1 MGNVLVLYYSSEGST
16 EKMAEYVAEGARSV
30 ADIHVR
36 LKSTEQA
43 GREDVLWCDGMAV
56 GSPTYLGTV
65 AAEMKRFWEDLLPV
79 WQKIDGKIGC
89 AFSSEGGWGG
99 GAELT
104 CLAMMTI
111 MLNYGMLV
119 FGVTDYSGEQF
130 TLHYGA
136 TQAGDP
142 RGEKE
147 VEACRRLGRRLA
159 EWVAIYFDG
168 RKDLHPGKATYK
180 RLP

>member
-1 MGNVLVLYYSSEGST
+1 MGNVLVLYYSKEGST
-16 EKMAEYVAEGARSV
+16 QKMAEYVAEGARSV
-30 ADIHVR
+30 SDIDVR
-36 LKSTEQA
+36 LKSIDQA
-43 GREDVLWCDGMAV
+43 GPEDVLWCNGMAV

-79 WQKIDGKIGC
+79 WQSIDGKIGC
-89 AFSSEGGWGG
+89 AFSSQGGWGG

-104 CLAMMTI
+104 CMSLMTI

-119 FGVTDYSGEQF
+119 FGATDYSGKQF
-130 TLHYGA
+130 TLHYGV
-136 TQAGDP
+136 TQAGEP
-142 RGEKE
+142 RLEKE
-147 VEACRRLGRRLA
+147 VEACKRLGRRLA

-168 RKDLHPGKATYK
+168 RKDLHPGTADYR